1 MAAQPDE
8 QGSAPSSQPD
18 QVLGSDACKQMAE
31 ALRWRAARFRTPLRF
46 RTPFESTPVPTF
58 IWQVAGRKF
67 TLIDVNTATE
77 RCGRMHALPRQRRR
91 NE

>member
-31 ALRWRAARFRTPLRF
+31 ALRWRAARFRTP
-46 RTPFESTPVPTF
+46 FESTPVPTF

-67 TLIDVNTATE
+67 TLIDVNAATE
-77 RCGRMHALPRQRRR
+77 RCGRMRALPRQRRR